1 MNQSLILAA
10 DEAQVDT
17 AKARVCFYGQLNGAL
32 LTCAVRFTTLS
43 ALAGCAVDSNNAQAI
58 VEQVWFD
65 IEEQMEA
72 AIESEAFEPDG
83 SLVI

>member
-1 MNQSLILAA
+1 MFLRP
-10 DEAQVDT
+10 T
-17 AKARVCFYGQLNGAL
+17 YGAL
-32 LTCAVRFTTLS
+32 LPCAVRFTTLS
-43 ALAGCAVDSNNAQAI
+43 TLAGCAVDTDNAQAI

-65 IEEQMEA
+65 IEEHMEA